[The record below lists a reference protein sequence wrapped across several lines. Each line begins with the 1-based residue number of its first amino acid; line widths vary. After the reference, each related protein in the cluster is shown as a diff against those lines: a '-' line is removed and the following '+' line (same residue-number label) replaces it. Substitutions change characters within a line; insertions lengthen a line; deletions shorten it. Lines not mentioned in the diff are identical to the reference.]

1 MTTFKN
7 KWLLQV
13 ASIPIDQLTLFS
25 IVRLSN
31 PIQPQ
36 AFHKITKNKN
46 IIPNIEDKLQSP
58 GFGKIKT

>member
-1 MTTFKN
+1 M
-7 KWLLQV
+7 QV

-25 IVRLSN
+25 IVQLSN

-58 GFGKIKT
+58 SFGKIKT